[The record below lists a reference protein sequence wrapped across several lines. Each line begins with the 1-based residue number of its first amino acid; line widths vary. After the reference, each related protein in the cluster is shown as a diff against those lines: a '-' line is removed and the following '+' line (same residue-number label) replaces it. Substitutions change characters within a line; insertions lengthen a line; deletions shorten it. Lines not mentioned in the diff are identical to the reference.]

1 MTDGAIAIAQTE
13 VEALERSYTL
23 REPQQ
28 VWEFLAKYPF
38 LVPVLLEAPEKIKQ
52 YFPDS
57 KLFLEV
63 VPDPEIID
71 WVPLVLSINT
81 TLDPDDAV
89 DRQNQLDKDWWLNN
103 TSHEVRKKLFTLLEY
118 PDEF

>member
-1 MTDGAIAIAQTE
+1 MTDAAVAIAKAD
-13 VEALERSYTL
+13 VEALERSYTF
-23 REPQQ
+23 REPNE

-38 LVPVLLEAPEKIKQ
+38 IMPVLLEAPDKIKH

-71 WVPLVLSINT
+71 WVSLVLSIHT

-89 DRQNQLDKDWWLNN
+89 DRQNQLDTDWWLNN
-103 TSHEVRKKLFTLLEY
+103 TSHEVRRKLFTLLEY